1 MHDDM
6 PEEFNSLGPIG
17 KLAIGLLGI
26 STVTHLAS
34 TISDWHT
41 YQVVRDYLG
50 GKPNVEDAAL
60 NTADNIA
67 RLTSIPNVI
76 CSVAAAVVFVLWLWR
91 ARLNSEVFCR
101 ADHRHSHAWV
111 LTSWICPGPNLVY
124 PKQI

>member
-41 YQVVRDYLG
+41 YNVVRDYLG

-60 NTADNIA
+60 NSADTVA

-76 CSVAAAVVFVLWLWR
+76 VSVAAAVVFVLWLWR
-91 ARLNSEVFCR
+91 APPNSQVFRR
-101 ADHRHSHAWV
+101 AH
-111 LTSWICPGPNLVY
+111 
-124 PKQI
+124 